1 MTSNALPENDPTST
15 PDSATPDSDTPD
27 SEYASAVELSPSDLQ
42 KSIEL
47 REFLITVG
55 HFMDLPTRRPT
66 RATSAIAFVPP
77 KRSRLWRAMPVIAGA
92 LLLASLAVSAW
103 DRRPPA
109 LPETLLGDW
118 STTNPRYADRQLS
131 FTATEV
137 LLGAQPGSPPSHHR
151 ITRLITSERA
161 DTLVLALT
169 YEQDGEPTELHAA
182 LVNSSPSR
190 LVFARPAGL
199 VWERRVVVR

>member
-1 MTSNALPENDPTST
+1 MTFNALPEDDPTKTGTS
-15 PDSATPDSDTPD
+15 D
-27 SEYASAVELSPSDLQ
+27 SESPSVVALSPSELQ

-47 REFLITVG
+47 REFLIAVG
-55 HFMDLPTRRPT
+55 HFMDLPKRPT
-66 RATSAIAFVPP
+66 RATMASARVVPR
-77 KRSRLWRAMPVIAGA
+77 RSRLWRATPVIAGA
-92 LLLASLAVSAW
+92 LLFALLVVSAW
-103 DRRPPA
+103 NRRPPA
-109 LPETLLGDW
+109 LPEALLGDW

-151 ITRLITSERA
+151 ITRLTTSERA

-169 YEQDGEPTELHAA
+169 YDQDGEPTELHAA
-182 LVNSSPSR
+182 LVNGTPSR

-199 VWERRVVVR
+199 VWERRAAVDAR